1 MEFRLEGVSSSM
13 ESAVKALQETYHF
26 TLSEEA
32 PVTLHAVQQSDQT
45 SLKVTCENNQAS
57 ITYQKTHHFFRGFGL
72 LLEQVAEGNNIIS
85 IEETPQ
91 YQKVRPILDI
101 SRNADKNENKKKGK
115 IHRLAI
121 KGFNAAMIYIEDTY
135 EVKGIPY
142 FRYKRSR
149 YSQQELK

>member
-1 MEFRLEGVSSSM
+1 MDVGLEGLHGSM
-13 ESAVKALQETYHF
+13 GSTVKAVQETYHL

-72 LLEQVAEGNNIIS
+72 LLEQLAEGNNIIS

-91 YQKVRPILDI
+91 FQTVGPM
-101 SRNADKNENKKKGK
+101 
-115 IHRLAI
+115 
-121 KGFNAAMIYIEDTY
+121 F
-135 EVKGIPY
+135 
-142 FRYKRSR
+142 
-149 YSQQELK
+149 